1 MTSFYPAGYFAP
13 AWGKS
18 LSVHDYLSHCLGN
31 IRYIA
36 IPILLLLSAMPA
48 INIMAI
54 TNGGVIVGFLRKHPR
69 RLDMPEVKYIVTGI
83 DRYNKRFRLTYS
95 NKIIA
100 LSINLWQGS
109 VWESIDGKRKLIK
122 RVYN

>member
-1 MTSFYPAGYFAP
+1 
-13 AWGKS
+13 
-18 LSVHDYLSHCLGN
+18 
-31 IRYIA
+31 
-36 IPILLLLSAMPA
+36 
-48 INIMAI
+48 
-54 TNGGVIVGFLRKHPR
+54 
-69 RLDMPEVKYIVTGI
+69 MPEVKYIVTGI